1 MSEASM
7 GAAEA
12 VAGSGDVGGTPPSS
26 ASPAAGAV
34 DTPTAGGQVPA
45 AGTASPPPAQAWH
58 EGFTPE
64 MMAKSE
70 AKGWKTPAD
79 AVNAYMGVESKLG
92 VDPSQYIALPTG
104 KEDLAGI
111 LRLRQAIGV
120 PETPD
125 GYDTAIFGFEEGAAS
140 ELLPHAIKWAHA
152 ASLNQDQFE
161 TFVNSY
167 AEYEAA
173 STAETTEALRAQ
185 NQEQL
190 EKVLGEWGEQAD
202 ENLARVKRFVEKN
215 GFDAGQLEYG
225 MGSEQ
230 FLKLGLAV
238 DLATGE
244 HMIGDR
250 GGVVTQLGPT
260 TEQKIQ
266 GQIDTLYQDASFM
279 AAVRANK
286 NGPEQKRLT
295 DLHNELWGDAKISQ
309 D

>member
-1 MSEASM
+1 M

-12 VAGSGDVGGTPPSS
+12 VASSGDVGGGASEP
-26 ASPAAGAV
+26 ALSPAAGAV
-34 DTPTAGGQVPA
+34 ATPAAGGQVPA
-45 AGTASPPPAQAWH
+45 AGSASPPPAQAWH

-104 KEDLAGI
+104 KDDLAGI
-111 LRLRQAIGV
+111 LRLRTAIGV
-120 PETPD
+120 PETPA
-125 GYDTAIFGFEEGAAS
+125 GYDVAVFGFEEGPAS
-140 ELLPHAIKWAHA
+140 ELLPHAIKWAHD

-185 NQEQL
+185 NLEQTQ
-190 EKVLGEWGEQAD
+190 KTIGEWGEQAD
-202 ENLARVKRFVEKN
+202 ENLARVKRFIEKN
-215 GFDAGQLEYG
+215 GFDAGQVEYALG
-225 MGSEQ
+225 AEQ

-250 GGVVTQLGPT
+250 GGVVTKLGPT
-260 TEQKIQ
+260 TEQKVQ
-266 GQIDTLYQDASFM
+266 GQIDTLYQDSEFM
-279 AAVRANK
+279 AKALANK
-286 NGPEQKRLT
+286 HGPEQKRL
-295 DLHNELWGDAKISQ
+295 DSLHLELWGDAKIGE